1 MFFLCIFAFLKNLPS
16 IYLCVFLA
24 HYVWIRIT
32 MYYIC
37 RIYIRDDEKE
47 KSCNKLANLAKKNS
61 QLGLENLI

>member
-1 MFFLCIFAFLKNLPS
+1 MHLCIFKKSTKHLFV
-16 IYLCVFLA
+16 CVLA
-24 HYVWIRIT
+24 YYVWIKIT

-47 KSCNKLANLAKKNS
+47 KSCNKLANLEKKNS